1 MASYGRRDIV
11 KISIAI
17 CQEGADM
24 AYYKKEGQMDL
35 SDRIAI
41 ETGISNKDSFK
52 KIGKLLRRHP
62 STIAHEIKENRT
74 FIPGNYFLRKDCRFV
89 RQRVQHHV
97 CGDESCEEN
106 CCRCRSV
113 DCQKYCEKY
122 VSRACHKF
130 EKPPYVCN
138 NCSEKKLCSKDKY
151 IYSAKY
157 ADAAVTRRRSES
169 RQGIRI
175 SDEKKSEM
183 DELITRLVKKGQPL
197 THIYAE
203 HENEMPVCLRT
214 LYNYIDDGELT
225 VKNIDLRRKTGYKKR
240 GKGHQPSLGF
250 ANMEFRQGRTYTDFE
265 YAMKVKYTE
274 DEVVEM
280 DTVKGVREQGK
291 RLLTMIFRRNNVML
305 LFLMPDGKAES
316 VKRVIDYLE
325 AGLGI
330 EVFRRLFPVIL
341 TDNGSEFKKVD
352 ELELTSDEDG
362 FLVYRTSLFYCDPM
376 ASWQKGCI
384 EKNHEF
390 IRYAIPKKKSLNP
403 YNQDDITLLMNHIN
417 SIKRPGLGNKSPYEL
432 VGKDDEDFH
441 ELMRLLKMHLIPPD
455 EVHLMPDL
463 FVKK

>member
-1 MASYGRRDIV
+1 
-11 KISIAI
+11 
-17 CQEGADM
+17 M
-24 AYYKKEGQMDL
+24 AYYPKEGQMDL

-41 ETGISNKDSFK
+41 ETGINNKDSFK
-52 KIGKLLRRHP
+52 KIGKLLHRHP
-62 STIAHEIKENRT
+62 STIAYEIKENRT
-74 FIPGNYFLRKDCRFV
+74 FIPDNYFLRKDCRFV
-89 RQRVQHHV
+89 RQHVQNHV

-113 DCQKYCEKY
+113 DCQKYCGKY

-169 RQGIRI
+169 KRGIRI
-175 SDEKKSEM
+175 SEEKESEM

-203 HENEMPVCLRT
+203 HEKEMPVCLRT

-225 VKNIDLRRKTGYKKR
+225 VRNIDLRIKTGYKKR

-265 YAMKVKYTE
+265 YAIKVKYTE

-291 RLLTMIFRRNNVML
+291 RLLTMIFRKNNVML

-316 VKRVIDYLE
+316 VKRQMMMV
-325 AGLGI
+325 
-330 EVFRRLFPVIL
+330 
-341 TDNGSEFKKVD
+341 S
-352 ELELTSDEDG
+352 
-362 FLVYRTSLFYCDPM
+362 
-376 ASWQKGCI
+376 
-384 EKNHEF
+384 
-390 IRYAIPKKKSLNP
+390 
-403 YNQDDITLLMNHIN
+403 
-417 SIKRPGLGNKSPYEL
+417 
-432 VGKDDEDFH
+432 
-441 ELMRLLKMHLIPPD
+441 
-455 EVHLMPDL
+455 
-463 FVKK
+463 

>member
-11 KISIAI
+11 RISIAI

-52 KIGKLLRRHP
+52 KMGKLLQRHP
-62 STIAHEIKENRT
+62 STIAHEIKENRI

-157 ADAAVTRRRSES
+157 ADAAVIRRRSES

-316 VKRVIDYLE
+316 VKRVFDYLE

>member
-1 MASYGRRDIV
+1 
-11 KISIAI
+11 
-17 CQEGADM
+17 M

-74 FIPGNYFLRKDCRFV
+74 FIPGNYLLRKDCRFV

-316 VKRVIDYLE
+316 VKRVFDYLE